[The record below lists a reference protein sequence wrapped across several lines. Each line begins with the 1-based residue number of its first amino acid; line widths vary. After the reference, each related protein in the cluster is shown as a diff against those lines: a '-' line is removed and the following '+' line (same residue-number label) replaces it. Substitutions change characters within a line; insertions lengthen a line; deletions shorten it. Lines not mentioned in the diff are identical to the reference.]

1 MLNAQ
6 QQYQV
11 LQKLG
16 YEGSPQQDEMELFIK
31 ASPRASAVMG
41 KASALAGEILKNRNV
56 VTANTGTLVGSPDYS
71 LAEDL
76 KSLYAKGV
84 FDNPAFRSFMD
95 PKKIYGDG
103 ILDGDYGNTVGM
115 LPGGATLIY
124 DNTLGAFKAYH
135 SDGSFNNGEEY
146 VFPKGLSL
154 EQVLNAA
161 VTGISVDVNRD
172 TGQRTT
178 YFNESVM
185 DLNPAPM
192 PEEPPQQDTGAGG
205 TTGDDN
211 MAQDNSGVQYY
222 LDQAKAAETKLVEMG
237 VPPTTR
243 GWADVDAE
251 QIRDYMKSLTN
262 AQQQKYAQ
270 PEGYVPSDAATIRYG
285 PTDYKEGTREGV
297 VIPMDDPNVINQI
310 IEDMEAANMQ
320 LNYKEDSPYKAY
332 QDAVAE
338 QQQAAAELNTAVGQ
352 GQRDVVAGAMTDPAS
367 VATTADV
374 ENIPVTPEQQVAAGT
389 GQVSGMGTAAVGGD
403 LADAKTVNQA
413 TDVGTTTASTYTANK
428 GATTSLQSKLP
439 SSGATQTDLSKTVT
453 EDVAALPVGGKIT
466 APSLTDAEKDQLKAT
481 AGDRTVSYDEK
492 AQAKLMKDVG
502 DGTIP
507 QSEAATYTGDVPEAE
522 AAKFGSKTPEAVA
535 QDQYNLTPAAY
546 ATQAVTQVQA
556 AAKRAET
563 PVAQAAQS
571 NYKSELQAELGKVS
585 SNELIDPEK
594 QKLLIDRAVEAPI
607 VAMKELDEKAVAVA
621 QRGDLSQYLAKAQQG
636 TVSAK
641 ATVQGQLGDLM
652 AQFDNGTPAWAAGA
666 IRAANQAMIARG
678 MGGSSM
684 AGAAIVQ
691 AAMESALPIAQADA
705 QVFAT
710 MDFQNLSNRQAVAL
724 ANAAAQQ
731 GMELANLNNEQQA
744 MLANANN
751 SFALQQQNLSN
762 EQATVL
768 ANAQFKAAVQM
779 KNIDT
784 KTQASLVNAA
794 RYAEMNNIN
803 LNNKQQA
810 ALQRSSETL
819 QVEMSNLSNQQQ
831 TALANLQVRAAL
843 TGQELDNEQ
852 QVAMLRST
860 QAFERAGFDASAKQQ
875 AFMQD
880 AAAQAALEGRALD
893 ARQQT
898 QLFNV
903 SAKLEERQ
911 IELNNEQQTRLFNT
925 TNKLTVG
932 IEEMGNRQQSDLAN
946 AQINAAVREQELSN
960 AQQVAII
967 NASNVF
973 QAANLEYSA
982 EQEVALA
989 NSQLMATIESQELDA
1004 KLSAAVA
1011 NAANLVTIEKMN
1023 VDATMQAR
1031 IANANNFLQLDLAN
1045 LSNRQQQQVVNA
1057 QLVQQAILSDQAAE
1071 NAQKQFN
1078 ASNTQQVDMFMAGL
1092 KRDIAQFNAS
1102 QQNAM
1107 AQFDVSEENAL
1118 AKFNAEQQN
1127 ARDQFNATNS
1137 LLVAQSNAQ
1146 WRQSVATADT
1156 AAQNMANME
1165 AAKAANL
1172 LTDSMLNE
1180 IWQRERDMLS
1190 MAWKSSENT
1199 ADRANAIIMAEME
1212 ITARDEALDK
1222 QAAAERSAA
1231 AGAALYQIGSKLI
1244 FGW

>member
-16 YEGSPQQDEMELFIK
+16 YQGSPQKDEMELFIK

-71 LAEDL
+71 VAEDL
-76 KSLYAKGV
+76 KSLYAKGL

-95 PKKIYGDG
+95 PKKIYGEG
-103 ILDGDYGNTVGM
+103 VLDGDYGNTVGL
-115 LPGGATLIY
+115 LPGGATLVY

-135 SDGSFNNGEEY
+135 TDGSFNNGEEY

-161 VTGISVDVNRD
+161 VTGISVNVDPEK
-172 TGQRTT
+172 GRTT

-185 DLNPAPM
+185 DLNPTPM
-192 PEEPPQQDTGAGG
+192 PEEPPQQDTGGDG
-205 TTGDDN
+205 TTGDNN
-211 MAQDNSGVQYY
+211 MAQDNTGVQYY
-222 LDQAKAAETKLVEMG
+222 LDQAKAAEQKLVEMG
-237 VPPTTR
+237 VPPQRSLYDVKFDKVRNYLMSLTPEEQAKYAAPENSQ
-243 GWADVDAE
+243 ADSLFSVPASDGSEGTFMSFEGEKAE
-251 QIRDYMKSLTN
+251 QILT
-262 AQQQKYAQ
+262 
-270 PEGYVPSDAATIRYG
+270 
-285 PTDYKEGTREGV
+285 
-297 VIPMDDPNVINQI
+297 
-310 IEDMEAANMQ
+310 DMENLGANIE
-320 LNYKEDSPYKAY
+320 YREDSPYKAY
-332 QDAVAE
+332 QDALAE

-374 ENIPVTPEQQVAAGT
+374 QNIPVTPDQQVAAGT
-389 GQVSGMGTAAVGGD
+389 GQVTGLGMAAAPAD
-403 LADAKTVNQA
+403 LATAKTVDRA
-413 TDVGTTTASTYTANK
+413 RDVGSVYSTAYTADT
-428 GATTSLQSKLP
+428 GAADALKRNLP
-439 SSGATQTDLSKTVT
+439 TEGATQQKPSEEVDRA
-453 EDVAALPVGGKIT
+453 VASLPTGAEIEASTLGK
-466 APSLTDAEKDQLKAT
+466 AAKQELQAT
-481 AGDRTVSYDEK
+481 AGERTVGSAEK
-492 AQAKLMKDVG
+492 ADAKLMKDVG
-502 DGTIP
+502 DGKIP
-507 QSEAATYTGDVPEAE
+507 AATAATYMAEVPEAK
-522 AAKFGSKTPEAVA
+522 AAAFATKAPEAVA

-556 AAKRAET
+556 AAKRGET
-563 PVAQAAQS
+563 PLAYEAQT

-594 QKLLIDRAVEAPI
+594 QKLLIDQAVEAPI
-607 VAMKELDEKAVAVA
+607 VAMRELDEKAVAVA
-621 QRGDLSQYLAKAQQG
+621 QRGDLSQYLAKAQEG

-641 ATVQGQLGDLM
+641 ATVQGQLGELM

-810 ALQRSSETL
+810 AIQRSSEAL
-819 QVEMSNLSNQQQ
+819 QVEMANLSNQQQ

-852 QVAMLRST
+852 QVAMLQST

-911 IELNNEQQTRLFNT
+911 IELNNRQQTNLFNS

-946 AQINAAVREQELSN
+946 AQINAAIREQELSN

-989 NSQLMATIESQELDA
+989 NSQLMATLESKEMDA
-1004 KLSAAVA
+1004 KLSAAIA
-1011 NAANLVTIEKMN
+1011 NAANLVTVEKMN
-1023 VDATMQAR
+1023 VDAVMQAN
-1031 IANANNFLQLDLAN
+1031 IANAANFLQLDLAN
-1045 LSNRQQQQVVNA
+1045 LNNLQQQQVVNA

-1078 ASNTQQVDMFMAGL
+1078 ASSTQQVDMFMAGL

-1107 AQFDVSEENAL
+1107 AQFEVSEENAI

-1212 ITARDEALDK
+1212 IEARDEALDK

>member
-56 VTANTGTLVGSPDYS
+56 VAANEGTYVGTNNTNTIVGDNYTPQ
-71 LAEDL
+71 DL
-76 KSLYAKGV
+76 GNDMAALYAKGG
-84 FDNPAFRSFMD
+84 FDQLLAKGF
-95 PKKIYGDG
+95 YGPRELYGED
-103 ILDGDYGNTVGM
+103 ILENWNGNTVGQ
-115 LPGGATLIY
+115 LPGGATLIW
-124 DNTLGAFKAYH
+124 DNMSNTFQAFGGDLK
-135 SDGSFNNGEEY
+135 DGKY

-154 EQVLNAA
+154 EQVVNAA
-161 VTGISVDVNRD
+161 TTGF
-172 TGQRTT
+172 TT
-178 YFNESVM
+178 ETLASGATSSFFDESIM
-185 DLNPAPM
+185 DLNPAPVVQ
-192 PEEPPQQDTGAGG
+192 ETQQPSTEGG
-205 TTGDDN
+205 DTTGDNN
-211 MAQDNSGVQYY
+211 MAQDNTGVQYY
-222 LDQAKAAETKLVEMG
+222 LDQAKAAEQKLVEMG
-237 VPPTTR
+237 VPPQRTLEDVNYDKVRSYLMGLTPEEQAKYAAPVNYQ
-243 GWADVDAE
+243 GDTISVPTPDGGASVNIAVDAE
-251 QIRDYMKSLTN
+251 TSEKIL
-262 AQQQKYAQ
+262 
-270 PEGYVPSDAATIRYG
+270 SDMENLGAEIE
-285 PTDYKEGTREGV
+285 YKE
-297 VIPMDDPNVINQI
+297 N
-310 IEDMEAANMQ
+310 
-320 LNYKEDSPYKAY
+320 SPYKAY
-332 QDAVAE
+332 QDAVAQ

-374 ENIPVTPEQQVAAGT
+374 ANIPVTPDQQVAEGT
-389 GQVSGMGTAAVGGD
+389 GQVTGLGMAAAPAD
-403 LADAKTVNQA
+403 LATTKTVDRA
-413 TDVGTTTASTYTANK
+413 GDVGSVYTTSYTADT
-428 GATTSLQSKLP
+428 GAADALKKDLP
-439 SSGATQTDLSKTVT
+439 TEGATQQKPSEEVDRAVASLPTGADIEAPGLS
-453 EDVAALPVGGKIT
+453 A
-466 APSLTDAEKDQLKAT
+466 AEKQALQAT
-481 AGDRTVSYDEK
+481 AGERTVGAAEQ

-502 DGTIP
+502 DGKIP
-507 QSEAATYTGDVPEAE
+507 EAKAATYMAEVPEAK
-522 AAKFGSKTPEAVA
+522 AAAFNTKTPEAIA
-535 QDQYNLTPAAY
+535 KDYYNLTSAAY
-546 ATQAVTQVQA
+546 ATQAATAVQA
-556 AAKRAET
+556 AAKATET
-563 PVAQAAQS
+563 PQAQEQQS
-571 NYKSELQAELGKVS
+571 LYRSELQAELGLVAK
-585 SNELIDPEK
+585 NELIDPEK
-594 QKLLIDRAVEAPI
+594 QKLLIDKVVEAPI
-607 VAMKELDEKAVAVA
+607 VAMRELDEKAVAVA
-621 QRGDLSQYLAKAQQG
+621 QRGDLSQYLAKAQEG

-794 RYAEMNNIN
+794 RYAEINNIN

-810 ALQRSSETL
+810 AIQRSSENL
-819 QVEMSNLSNQQQ
+819 QLELADLSNAQQ

-843 TGQELDNEQ
+843 VGQELDNEQ
-852 QVAMLRST
+852 QVAMLTST

-911 IELNNEQQTRLFNT
+911 IELNNRQQTNLFNS

-946 AQINAAVREQELSN
+946 AQINAAIREQELSN

-989 NSQLMATIESQELDA
+989 NSQLMATIESKEMDA
-1004 KLSAAVA
+1004 KLSAAIA
-1011 NAANLVTIEKMN
+1011 NAANLVTVEKMN
-1023 VDATMQAR
+1023 VDAVMQAN
-1031 IANANNFLQLDLAN
+1031 IANAANFLQLDLAN
-1045 LSNRQQQQVVNA
+1045 LNNLQQQQVVNA
-1057 QLVQQAILSDQAAE
+1057 QLVQQAILSDQAAA

-1078 ASNTQQVDMFMAGL
+1078 ASSSQQVDMFMAGL

-1107 AQFDVSEENAL
+1107 AQFEVSEENAL

-1212 ITARDEALDK
+1212 IEARDEALDK